1 MRWRACKKPSLDGF
15 YCISS
20 EKYFLDTSK
29 ERFSEYGLAL
39 QDMDNGRTKVCGS
52 GLLVWLVST
61 DLESA
66 YNWNWIVGYS
76 TGYGFIGFGGFGW
89 LSEDLDISFL
99 LVQRCKK
106 LSMPLN
112 LFGLERFFFDKWN
125 KITGKR

>member
-1 MRWRACKKPSLDGF
+1 MRF
-15 YCISS
+15 
-20 EKYFLDTSK
+20 
-29 ERFSEYGLAL
+29 
-39 QDMDNGRTKVCGS
+39 RTIG
-52 GLLVWLVST
+52 LVSFNGFGKC
-61 DLESA
+61 LQL
-66 YNWNWIVGYS
+66 NWIVGYS